1 MPDLSSIKILFSII
15 FFLAIAKQIFY
26 WVWLWQLKEYRTDR
40 MRTHFQDIGRKN
52 SLLAIIGY
60 SSLRQTKRP
69 EFTLK
74 SSLIIFGSFLF
85 LLVLGNQVSKLTW
98 KLSFQVSFTAQE
110 LRSWLILF
118 LIVPIIVFLA
128 TLILNFLS
136 NILKRRII
144 EKARKKIAKFPNL
157 TVVGITGSYGKSTTK
172 EILAKILE
180 KKYKIL
186 KTPANVNTAIGIAQL
201 ILKDLT
207 AEHQIFVTE
216 MGAYKRGEIKEICD
230 IVKPKIGILTAV
242 NEQHL
247 ALFGSI
253 ENTIRAKFELV
264 ESLPKDGLA
273 ILNIGDK
280 NIQKGL
286 EEAKIAAK
294 KKLYSAEAKADVSAA
309 DIDVLSGHLKFKTVY
324 PLKFCSPTTNFK
336 EIWAGK
342 SKLRRVNGAQI
353 QDFKINLIGRHNVSN
368 ALAAIIGAEYFGLV
382 AKEISEIL
390 RKTNQFA
397 HTFFSCAGP
406 NGSIFINDAYNAN
419 PDGVTA
425 GIDYLKDQP
434 GRKIVVMSSLV
445 ELGVAARTI
454 HKRLGRQ
461 ISKIAQKLILT
472 DDYYAA
478 EIKAGAHEN
487 GGSALDIKIG
497 NSAKIIAEYLK
508 QNLRPTDIVLF
519 INRGAG
525 KVWELL
531 KK

>member
-1 MPDLSSIKILFSII
+1 MPDLSIVKIPLLAIFS
-15 FFLAIAKQIFY
+15 LAIAKQILY
-26 WVWLWQLKEYRTDR
+26 WSWLSQLKEYRRDR
-40 MRTHFQDIGRKN
+40 MKAHFQDIGLKN

-253 ENTIRAKFELV
+253 ENTIAAKFELI
-264 ESLPKDGLA
+264 EALSKGGLA

-294 KKLYSAEAKADVSAA
+294 KKLYSSEAKADVSAI
-309 DIDVLSGHLKFKTVY
+309 DIDILSGHLKFRTV
-324 PLKFCSPTTNFK
+324 
-336 EIWAGK
+336 E
-342 SKLRRVNGAQI
+342 GAQI
-353 QDFKINLIGRHNVSN
+353 QGFKINLIGRHNVSN

-434 GRKIVVMSSLV
+434 GRKIIVMSSLI
-445 ELGVAARTI
+445 ELGDAARTI

-531 KK
+531 THSKNTQG